1 MAGLGRKVFNAGEV
15 LSAANVQGYL
25 QDQVVQVY
33 SGTAARSSA
42 LGTAV
47 SEGMTSY
54 LTDSNELSV
63 YTSNGTAAWSPVN
76 LSQSPNAIINGAFD
90 IWQRGTSFNMNT
102 SPYYHADRWQAYR
115 AGAVAGGTSSRQTAG
130 LDGFTYCTRIQRN
143 SGNTDTFQNNLTTSW
158 ETAFIAS
165 LWGKTLTLSF
175 WARAGANYSGASN
188 ALRAS
193 IWTGTGTDSSLGNG
207 FTSPTELSASDVT
220 LTTSWQRF
228 SVTSP
233 VLTNAATQLAVR
245 FVHTPT
251 GTAGTNDYFEVT
263 GVQLEAGSVATP
275 FRRNAPS
282 LQGELA
288 ACQRYYYRASNTN
301 GSATLVTNGGVVTTT
316 IADTSVVFPV
326 TMRTAPSSID
336 TTNVGF
342 WAFSNNTLYSG
353 GTITMPNSSANA
365 AQVRYTHGSSVF
377 TAGSSGVLYSAGS
390 SAGSLGFSAEL

>member
-90 IWQRGTSFNMNT
+90 IWQRGTSFTNFNG
-102 SPYYHADRWQAYR
+102 SFLADRWRVDVGGGIPTGTISQQTFT
-115 AGAVAGGTSSRQTAG
+115 AGTAPVAGYEGTYYLRANYTALNSATVIELSNKIEDVRSFAGQTV
-130 LDGFTYCTRIQRN
+130 
-143 SGNTDTFQNNLTTSW
+143 
-158 ETAFIAS
+158 
-165 LWGKTLTLSF
+165 TLSF
-175 WARAGANYSGASN
+175 WAKADASRSMTAFIRQGFGSGGSGSVDSTGLTAS
-188 ALRAS
+188 
-193 IWTGTGTDSSLGNG
+193 
-207 FTSPTELSASDVT
+207 

-228 SVTSP
+228 THTVT
-233 VLTNAATQLAVR
+233 LASISGKTIGTGSSLDVR
-245 FVHTPT
+245 FDLPL
-251 GTAGTNDYFEVT
+251 TAGATTDIW

-288 ACQRYYYRASNTN
+288 ACQRYYYRSNLTQSSLYSVA
-301 GSATLVTNGGVVTTT
+301 GIGHAHTSTKIISYTKFPVSMRTTP
-316 IADTSVVFPV
+316 TSVEVSNVAFYDGVNSILTFTSPNIDAGFASADCGV
-326 TMRTAPSSID
+326 MYGTVSGATAFRPYWLI
-336 TTNVGF
+336 G
-342 WAFSNNTLYSG
+342 NNNISG
-353 GTITMPNSSANA
+353 YVAYN
-365 AQVRYTHGSSVF
+365 
-377 TAGSSGVLYSAGS
+377 
-390 SAGSLGFSAEL
+390 AEL